1 MTAKEKKPGPGRRKK
16 QYSAPALDKGLDI
29 LELLAREVDGLS
41 QSEIAK
47 SLNRSVGELFRMLV
61 VLEER
66 QYVTLLPGTDKYV
79 LTLKMFELSHRFPLV
94 KRLTSA
100 AVPVLKDLA
109 NNIEQSCHLVI
120 YYEGKGHVI
129 VQQDSPSERM
139 VSIRLGAEAPLVNTC
154 SGHLLLAFADEPTR
168 NWMVEKIPANH
179 EKPSKRKINA
189 LVKRVIAQ
197 GYESLPSAQIS
208 GVQDIAYP
216 IFDNS
221 DQIAAVLAV
230 PFVEYLDNSH
240 PVSRSKAQSLIAH
253 SAAEISKMLG
263 SKP

>member
-1 MTAKEKKPGPGRRKK
+1 MTAKEKKSGPGRRKK

-47 SLNRSVGELFRMLV
+47 RLNRSVGELFRMLV

-109 NNIEQSCHLVI
+109 NNIE
-120 YYEGKGHVI
+120 
-129 VQQDSPSERM
+129 
-139 VSIRLGAEAPLVNTC
+139 
-154 SGHLLLAFADEPTR
+154 
-168 NWMVEKIPANH
+168 
-179 EKPSKRKINA
+179 
-189 LVKRVIAQ
+189 
-197 GYESLPSAQIS
+197 
-208 GVQDIAYP
+208 
-216 IFDNS
+216 
-221 DQIAAVLAV
+221 
-230 PFVEYLDNSH
+230 
-240 PVSRSKAQSLIAH
+240 
-253 SAAEISKMLG
+253 
-263 SKP
+263 